1 MVLSNFVARDPQT
14 TTAKNIKF
22 VETQSG
28 TDLWTVGPGK
38 WKQALHSDQV
48 VDIPGQD
55 EWMVSYL
62 GSLLR
67 QLMEAKYQVQE
78 ERTTRIQDLIDSLVR

>member
-1 MVLSNFVARDPQT
+1 MDSGARKVEASSTQQPGGGYPQ
-14 TTAKNIKF
+14 
-22 VETQSG
+22 E
-28 TDLWTVGPGK
+28 
-38 WKQALHSDQV
+38 
-48 VDIPGQD
+48 D